1 MAIAVQQDFPQ
12 GTLAQYDEVVKK
24 MGFQPGGPG
33 APGGLFHWVTKTDD
47 GIRVVDVWE
56 SRAQFEKFAA
66 EKIQPLA
73 AEVGFTAPP
82 KVTIF
87 EIHNYLTK
95 G

>member
-1 MAIAVQQDFPQ
+1 
-12 GTLAQYDEVVKK
+12 
-24 MGFQPGGPG
+24 
-33 APGGLFHWVTKTDD
+33 
-47 GIRVVDVWE
+47 VDVWE

-87 EIHNYLTK
+87 EIHDYLTK

>member
-12 GTLAQYDEVVKK
+12 TTLAQYDEVIKR
-24 MGFQPGGPG
+24 MGFRPGGPG
-33 APGGLFHWVTKTDD
+33 APGGLFHWVTATAD

-66 EKIQPLA
+66 EKIQPLSVQ
-73 AEVGFTAPP
+73 VGLSGPP
-82 KVTIF
+82 KITFF
-87 EIHNYLTK
+87 EVHNYLTK